1 MVHARCTRSLGAWPE
16 NAKLYSFSQASILS
30 SFDRDTRRVLKIIY
44 QLRVSRSYSFTL
56 KLGLIREKE
65 LDFGN
70 FGQAKQAERV

>member
-1 MVHARCTRSLGAWPE
+1 MPNSTP
-16 NAKLYSFSQASILS
+16 FSQASILS

-44 QLRVSRSYSFTL
+44 QLRVSRSNSFTL
-56 KLGLIREKE
+56 KLGLIREQE